1 MNESDSF
8 PLEARKNKRSL
19 NLGFYKIFY
28 FLCSQFILS
37 AILEANSMSIKI
49 GDRTIGPEHP
59 CFIIA
64 EASSNHGGDLQRA
77 KNMIKEAASTGADAV
92 KFQVFSA
99 EKIAANTDDP
109 RTIIRADEKSVFV
122 SKDTKLIDLYRENE
136 LPRSWL
142 PELANY
148 AKELSIIFFAT
159 PFDEET
165 VDQLEEVDVPAYKI
179 ASYELLDVPLL
190 RKIAATHKPVIIS
203 TGMANLGEIESA
215 LEILKSAHLDKV
227 IILHCNSTYPAPY
240 ENVNLRAMDT
250 LKLAFPQYPV
260 GFSDHTLGT
269 AIPLAAVALG
279 ARVIEKHFYID
290 DGIHTVD
297 DKFSLTPAEFKK
309 MVEGIR
315 SIEQALGSSEK
326 KPSATEEKEKIQAR
340 RSLWIVKDIESG
352 ETITPTNV
360 ECLRP
365 GIGLSPLHYD
375 LIMGRKAARRLKA
388 GKALEWDDLIKP

>member
-1 MNESDSF
+1 
-8 PLEARKNKRSL
+8 
-19 NLGFYKIFY
+19 
-28 FLCSQFILS
+28 
-37 AILEANSMSIKI
+37 MSIKI